1 MRAHAPF
8 LHVGKREKLSPVTD
22 APPQDAPADADAYAD
37 APLIITLDLDAATF
51 GRLDGLRKAH
61 FPAALNRIPAH
72 LSLIHQ
78 LPGDRLEE
86 VISNLAALSPD
97 GAIPL
102 ELSGLRLLGRGVA
115 YDVTSPLLMD
125 VHRRISKRWADVL
138 IPQDRQKFTPH
149 ITIQNKTSPQAA
161 RALRDALAREFQPI
175 RGHGVGL
182 LVWRYLG
189 GPWRLERRIGFEGG
203 G

>member
-1 MRAHAPF
+1 MTGDFRSA
-8 LHVGKREKLSPVTD
+8 
-22 APPQDAPADADAYAD
+22 
-37 APLIITLDLDAATF
+37 APLDAEVSGAALIVSLEF
-51 GRLDGLRKAH
+51 DSAMFARLDRLRMAH
-61 FPAALNRIPAH
+61 FPRALNHIPAH

-78 LPGDRLEE
+78 LPGDRLEAVTSSLTE
-86 VISNLAALSPD
+86 LAPP
-97 GAIPL
+97 GPIPL

-125 VHRRISKRWADVL
+125 LHRRITKRWADVL

-149 ITIQNKTSPQAA
+149 VTIQNKTSPQAA
-161 RALRDALAREFQPI
+161 RALRDALARDFQPM

-189 GPWRLERRIGFEGG
+189 GPWRLERRIGFGEGAAADTP
-203 G
+203 

>member
-1 MRAHAPF
+1 
-8 LHVGKREKLSPVTD
+8 VT
-22 APPQDAPADADAYAD
+22 AEPPKAEAADADPHAK
-37 APLIITLDLDAATF
+37 APLIITLELDAATF
-51 GRLDGLRKAH
+51 TRLDELRKAH

-86 VISNLAALSPD
+86 VASSLAALAPA

-115 YDVTSPLLMD
+115 YDVTSPLLIEL
-125 VHRRISKRWADVL
+125 HRRIVKCWAEAL

-149 ITIQNKTSPQAA
+149 VTIQNKTSPQAA
-161 RALRDALAREFQPI
+161 RALRDALARDFQPI
-175 RGHGVGL
+175 RGHGVAL

-189 GPWRLERRIGFEGG
+189 GPWRLERRIGFGAASVETL
-203 G
+203 

>member
-1 MRAHAPF
+1 MTADPSHS
-8 LHVGKREKLSPVTD
+8 KL
-22 APPQDAPADADAYAD
+22 ADADPHARA
-37 APLIITLDLDAATF
+37 ALIVTLEFDAALF
-51 GRLDGLRKAH
+51 GRLDELRKVH
-61 FPAALNRIPAH
+61 FPPALNRIPAH

-86 VISNLAALSPD
+86 VASSLAALAPD
-97 GAIPL
+97 GAVPL

-125 VHRRISKRWADVL
+125 LHRRITKRWAESL

-149 ITIQNKTSPQAA
+149 VTIQNKTSPQAA
-161 RALRDALAREFQPI
+161 RALRDVLARDFQPI

-189 GPWRLERRIGFEGG
+189 GPWRLERRIGFGAAGAETL
-203 G
+203 

>member
-1 MRAHAPF
+1 M
-8 LHVGKREKLSPVTD
+8 T
-22 APPQDAPADADAYAD
+22 AD
-37 APLIITLDLDAATF
+37 APHDHPTDADPHAWAALIVTLAMDAATF
-51 GRLDGLRKAH
+51 SRLDDLRRTH

-78 LPGDRLEE
+78 LPGDRLDE
-86 VISNLAALSPD
+86 VIDSLTMLAPP

-125 VHRRISKRWADVL
+125 LHRAIARRWAEVL
-138 IPQDRQKFTPH
+138 TAQDRQKFTPH
-149 ITIQNKTSPQAA
+149 VTIQNKTSPPAA
-161 RALRDALAREFQPI
+161 RALRDALARDFQPI
-175 RGHGVGL
+175 RGHGFGL

-189 GPWRLERRIGFEGG
+189 GPWRLERLIVFGDARGG
-203 G
+203 ETL